1 MARSK
6 KLTRQTAFGAAR
18 RFIET
23 IDEYPPQRFE
33 GRGVVMCAGGP
44 KYFPCAWVCI
54 NMLRHVGC
62 KLPIE
67 MWSLN
72 SREITPLMRK
82 LVKPLDVRCVNA
94 AAVRK
99 RHPARILKGWEL
111 KPYAI
116 LHSRFEEVLFLDA
129 DNVPVLNPESLF
141 TSKEYKEHGAIF
153 WPCYHPIEPDH
164 PIWKICRV
172 EYRDEAD
179 FESGQ
184 MVINKSR
191 CWRALNLAMHMNE
204 NSDFYYRFTRGDR
217 DTFHMAWRMTG
228 QDYAMV
234 KTPIERLD
242 GTACQHDLRGQRMF
256 QHRHGE
262 KWKGGKPNQVIPG
275 FLLEQKCFN
284 YLRELY
290 R

>member
-1 MARSK
+1 MELPVARSK

-141 TSKEYKEHGAIF
+141 TSEGI
-153 WPCYHPIEPDH
+153 
-164 PIWKICRV
+164 
-172 EYRDEAD
+172 
-179 FESGQ
+179 
-184 MVINKSR
+184 
-191 CWRALNLAMHMNE
+191 
-204 NSDFYYRFTRGDR
+204 
-217 DTFHMAWRMTG
+217 
-228 QDYAMV
+228 
-234 KTPIERLD
+234 
-242 GTACQHDLRGQRMF
+242 
-256 QHRHGE
+256 
-262 KWKGGKPNQVIPG
+262 
-275 FLLEQKCFN
+275 
-284 YLRELY
+284 
-290 R
+290 